1 MLKKNIHYR
10 LYIPKSIDLSII
22 AKTYPQFKGFKED
35 KAYYFLYLINKPHL
49 TASDNRDW
57 TFISSQGMRNTGVR
71 DFKAYRKYLEK
82 AGVIITYGGYSKD
95 LGYSRK
101 FKIAPKYHDIDK
113 TILISSKAFAKKVNK
128 MFSIDM
134 KDIKNNINLYKS
146 FNDNLTIDFESAINE
161 IDREFISTVDSW
173 NQMTPEEQK
182 LVKDPYKRHK
192 QNQYS
197 IYSIHDKKFRFK
209 QDESSG
215 RLHTVITNMS
225 KDVKKHLRYNG
236 KKLINLDFKNSQPFL
251 SSLLFNENFWN
262 ENLSKGFKVLGK
274 NKLAK
279 FSDCQC
285 YITKDNDIDKYV
297 EEVRTGTFY
306 EEFMRLTNSE
316 DRGETKRQAL
326 IVMYSANS
334 VKTKNKTIFKKNY
347 PNVSKMFECLKKD
360 NYKQFPI
367 LLQQI
372 EASLF
377 IGRIAKRIAL
387 ERPLMS
393 LFTIHDSILCL
404 EEDSSYIRDIMIE
417 ETIKLVGVK
426 PNISNE

>member
-1 MLKKNIHYR
+1 MLKKNIKYR
-10 LYIPKSIDLSII
+10 LYVPKSIDLDII
-22 AKTYPQFKGFKED
+22 NKTYPQFKGFKEE

-49 TASDNRDW
+49 EMNNDIEY
-57 TFISSQGMRNTGVR
+57 TFIGSQRMHKAGIRNFR
-71 DFKAYRKYLEK
+71 AYRKYLED
-82 AGVIITYGGYSKD
+82 AGVIIVNGSYSSDMGYTKS
-95 LGYSRK
+95 Y
-101 FKIAPKYHDIDK
+101 KIAPKYHDIDK
-113 TILISSKAFAKKVNK
+113 TIQISSKAFAKKINK
-128 MFSIDM
+128 MFTISM

-146 FNDNLTIDFESAINE
+146 FNENLTIDLEAAINE

-173 NQMTPEEQK
+173 NQLTPEEQK

-215 RLHTVITNMS
+215 RIHTVITNMS

-285 YITKDNDIDKYV
+285 YITQDNDIDKYV
-297 EEVRTGTFY
+297 EEVRTGKFY
-306 EEFMRLTNSE
+306 EEFMRLTNST

-326 IVMYSANS
+326 ICMYSANS
-334 VKTKNKTIFKKNY
+334 VKTKTKTIFKKNY
-347 PNVSKMFECLKKD
+347 PNVFKMFECLKKD

-404 EEDSSYIRDIMIE
+404 EEDSSYIKDIMIE
-417 ETIKLVGVK
+417 ETVKMVGVE
-426 PNISNE
+426 PNISAE